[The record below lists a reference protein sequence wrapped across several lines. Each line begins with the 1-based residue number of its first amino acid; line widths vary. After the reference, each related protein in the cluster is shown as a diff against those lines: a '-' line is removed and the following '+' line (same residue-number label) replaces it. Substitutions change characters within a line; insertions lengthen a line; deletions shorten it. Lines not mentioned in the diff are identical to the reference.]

1 MTVLA
6 YDFQSFLAVR
16 EPSTATHIEVYATII
31 ALSLLGIQHT
41 SDGLDVNANLGRIT
55 MLTELYP
62 KPARERRG
70 LLAAI
75 DIHIRG
81 FVRARFYMAP
91 DCQSSII
98 LSSDSATNHSVAPSK
113 PENLALS
120 AAAER

>member
-1 MTVLA
+1 MTALA
-6 YDFQSFLAVR
+6 YDFQSFLAMR
-16 EPSTATHIEVYATII
+16 EPSTATHIEVYATIV
-31 ALSLLGIQHT
+31 ALSPLSIQHT
-41 SDGLDVNANLGRIT
+41 SDGLDVYTDLGRVSVNA
-55 MLTELYP
+55 ELHP
-62 KPARERRG
+62 KPARQGRG
-70 LLAAI
+70 LLAAV
-75 DIHIRG
+75 DIHSS